1 MQAGMYIAYT
11 GARAAE
17 RKIEQIAN
25 NLANVSSAG
34 FKQDRTVQ
42 TGVVPL
48 VFASGPDTVS
58 LSGETPGA
66 SLLYS
71 TPAIHFT
78 DYSPGVI
85 RQTGSPY
92 DLAIDGN
99 GFFTVQT
106 PDGKIRLTRGGN
118 FHVGTTGEIVTP
130 SGAKLLGSGGP
141 IRAGEGDVVVT
152 RDGQVSVDGAV
163 VGTLRIQKVSDPQ
176 RLVKRGN
183 SLFEVPADLPLQ
195 PAGADVTV
203 MQGMLEESN
212 VNPVAGMTDLIEVSR
227 VFEAYMKM
235 MTTVSD
241 IASKATNDLGRV

>member
-1 MQAGMYIAYT
+1 MYIAYT

-17 RKIEQIAN
+17 KKIEQIAN

-34 FKQDRTVQ
+34 FKQDRTVAS
-42 TGVVPL
+42 GVVPL
-48 VFASGPDTVS
+48 VFATGTDPVS

-66 SLLYS
+66 NLLYA
-71 TPAIHFT
+71 TPAVHFT
-78 DYSPGVI
+78 DHAPGTM
-85 RQTGSPY
+85 RATGNPY
-92 DLAIDGN
+92 DLAIDGDA
-99 GFFTVQT
+99 FFTVRT
-106 PDGKIRLTRGGN
+106 PDGKTRLTRAGN
-118 FHVGTTGEIVTP
+118 FRVGTTGELVTP
-130 SGAKLLGSGGP
+130 SGAKLLGAGGP
-141 IRAGEGDVVVT
+141 IHAGQGKVSVAQ
-152 RDGQVSVDGAV
+152 DGQVSVDGAV